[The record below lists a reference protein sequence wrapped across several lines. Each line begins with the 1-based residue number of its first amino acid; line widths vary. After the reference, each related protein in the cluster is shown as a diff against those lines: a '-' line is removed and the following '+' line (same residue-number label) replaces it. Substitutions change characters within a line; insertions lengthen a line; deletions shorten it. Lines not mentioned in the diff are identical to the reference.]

1 MKIFEVKLVLFWQ
14 LINYGPSLWVWMTEH
29 PTFLHSYSKAES
41 SWKHSPGSELPLPL
55 KIRWLSSLGTE
66 AQLNK
71 LLQNGI
77 FAFKWNVKHSYT
89 VVEEPGWLAGVQ
101 HIACRN
107 QRSDGERQPS
117 RKAEL
122 PRDEPEQ
129 GQTSPT
135 SAISPCSVTQPLPA
149 QDRGR
154 AQRGLHGKGTIQIQK
169 EEVSPFVAVQIVK
182 GKKTPEKLICT
193 QLT

>member
-1 MKIFEVKLVLFWQ
+1 MKIFEVKLVLCWQ

-41 SWKHSPGSELPLPL
+41 SWKYSPGSELPLPL

-89 VVEEPGWLAGVQ
+89 VVEEPGLAG
-101 HIACRN
+101 
-107 QRSDGERQPS
+107 RSAAYCMQNVRDQMEKGSQ
-117 RKAEL
+117 AEKL
-122 PRDEPEQ
+122 SCPGTDEPHQCNFPQCCCHSAPPSPGQ
-129 GQTSPT
+129 GTS
-135 SAISPCSVTQPLPA
+135 SQGFAW
-149 QDRGR
+149 
-154 AQRGLHGKGTIQIQK
+154 QRNDSDTKGGSFT
-169 EEVSPFVAVQIVK
+169 FCCWAN
-182 GKKTPEKLICT
+182 C
-193 QLT
+193 